1 MITEPESAALRAA
14 VDGRDLASSRVAVVE
29 VTKAVA
35 RVDPAAE
42 PHATLARLAFIE
54 LDADVATIAAA
65 TGGARLRALD
75 AIHIASALRLGAD
88 LEAFITYDARQADAA
103 TELGLTVHSPGKV
116 GQ

>member
-1 MITEPESAALRAA
+1 MVTEPESAALRAA
-14 VDGRDLASSRVAVVE
+14 VDGRDLVSSRVAVVE

-35 RVDPAAE
+35 RVDLEAE
-42 PHATLARLAFIE
+42 PYATFSRLAFIE

-103 TELGLTVHSPGKV
+103 TEVGLTVQSPGKV